1 MISRSSQDHVRR
13 VRRGYLL
20 VSGLDYFA
28 DMLLTVTSVLLLQS
42 LGMGSGAVFAL
53 IAAVW
58 IVEGVSEIPTGVLAD
73 LLGRRVS
80 VAISFVLRAAGYS
93 ALFFSDSV
101 YVAAAGVLLAALG
114 GTFAS
119 GALEAWAVDE
129 TRPEPG
135 ARAAGAEAG
144 AEGSRGLDRLFAQGK
159 IAENA
164 GLVLGTLTG
173 AALGTLDLALPQIV
187 AGVSCALAAVLSLRL
202 MTGRPGPERPA
213 ARDGFAPRL
222 RESFGEVMTGTRLT
236 LRGDKVLIALIV
248 ATALL
253 WLFRGIPGVQWTVV
267 YEGLVGGDLLVLG
280 AMRSVGSLLEIPLLG
295 WTMSLQR
302 RRAAARRS
310 VIVTA
315 STVGALALVCATAV
329 REPAVS
335 IVCYVCFSTAFGLC
349 MPGVRAAMNERID
362 SGHRAT
368 VLSVASLFN
377 SLFTGGGLILTGLAV
392 GELGSTAVAWPL
404 AAAGFGVAGLWVGSL
419 AVREGAGPTAGPPQ
433 PPTPTPTKAGPAAVE
448 VTAVGATAAG
458 STTAGSTT
466 AGPTAAGSRA
476 TRSTAV
482 GSGTVGPATAGP
494 TTTEPTTAG
503 TTTAGSTAAGSTAA
517 EPGTAGS
524 TTAGPAT
531 GPQEVSA
538 P

>member
-1 MISRSSQDHVRR
+1 MTSGTSRGPEHENASTGPPGSADEDLTSHAGLASDVGLVGHVAR

-58 IVEGVSEIPTGVLAD
+58 IVEGVSEIPTGILAD

-80 VAISFVLRAAGYS
+80 VAISFVLRAVGYS
-93 ALFFSDSV
+93 ALFFSGSV
-101 YVAAAGVLLAALG
+101 YVAAAGVLLSALG

-129 TRPEPG
+129 TG
-135 ARAAGAEAG
+135 ADETGAKDP
-144 AEGSRGLDRLFAQGK
+144 SGLDRLFAQGK

-187 AGVSCALAAVLSLRL
+187 AGLTCALAAVLSLRL
-202 MTGRPGPERPA
+202 MTGRPDPDRRPA
-213 ARDGFAPRL
+213 APGRREAFAPRL

-248 ATALL
+248 AAALL

-267 YEGLVGGDLLVLG
+267 YEGLVGGNLLVLG

-295 WTMSLQR
+295 WTLSLQK
-302 RRAAARRS
+302 RRASARRT

-315 STVGALALVCATAV
+315 STAGALALVCAAAV
-329 REPAVS
+329 KEPALS

-392 GELGSTAVAWPL
+392 GDLGSTALAWPL
-404 AAAGFGVAGLWVGSL
+404 AAAGFGIAGLWVAAL
-419 AVREGAGPTAGPPQ
+419 AVRPGTA
-433 PPTPTPTKAGPAAVE
+433 
-448 VTAVGATAAG
+448 
-458 STTAGSTT
+458 
-466 AGPTAAGSRA
+466 
-476 TRSTAV
+476 
-482 GSGTVGPATAGP
+482 P
-494 TTTEPTTAG
+494 TTT
-503 TTTAGSTAAGSTAA
+503 
-517 EPGTAGS
+517 S
-524 TTAGPAT
+524 TTGST
-531 GPQEVSA
+531 GPQEVRA

>member
-1 MISRSSQDHVRR
+1 MNRVGR

-58 IVEGVSEIPTGVLAD
+58 IVEGVSEIPTGILAD

-80 VAISFVLRAAGYS
+80 VAISFVLRAVGYS
-93 ALFFSDSV
+93 ALFFSGSV
-101 YVAAAGVLLAALG
+101 YVAAAGVLLSALG

-129 TRPEPG
+129 TG
-135 ARAAGAEAG
+135 AKDP
-144 AEGSRGLDRLFAQGK
+144 RGLDRLFAQGR

-187 AGVSCALAAVLSLRL
+187 AGLTCALAAVLSLRL
-202 MTGRPGPERPA
+202 MTGHPDPDRFPDRFPDPDGPPAPGNREA
-213 ARDGFAPRL
+213 FAPRL

-236 LRGDKVLIALIV
+236 LRGDRVLIALIV
-248 ATALL
+248 AAALL

-267 YEGLVGGDLLVLG
+267 YEGLVGGNLLVLG

-295 WTMSLQR
+295 WTLSLQK
-302 RRAAARRS
+302 RRASARRT

-315 STVGALALVCATAV
+315 STAGALALVCAAAAK
-329 REPAVS
+329 EPALS

-392 GELGSTAVAWPL
+392 GDLGSTALAWPL
-404 AAAGFGVAGLWVGSL
+404 AAAGFGVAGLWVASL
-419 AVREGAGPTAGPPQ
+419 AVRPGTAPPTGLPQ
-433 PPTPTPTKAGPAAVE
+433 P
-448 VTAVGATAAG
+448 
-458 STTAGSTT
+458 TTS
-466 AGPTAAGSRA
+466 
-476 TRSTAV
+476 
-482 GSGTVGPATAGP
+482 
-494 TTTEPTTAG
+494 TTEP
-503 TTTAGSTAAGSTAA
+503 
-517 EPGTAGS
+517 
-524 TTAGPAT
+524 AGPVGPTGPA
-531 GPQEVSA
+531 GPQEVPA

>member
-1 MISRSSQDHVRR
+1 MTSGTSRGPENESTSPGPPGSADQDRASHVGLVSHVTR

-73 LLGRRVS
+73 LLGRRAS
-80 VAISFVLRAAGYS
+80 VAISFVLRAIGYS
-93 ALFFSDSV
+93 ALFFSGSV
-101 YVAAAGVLLAALG
+101 YVAAAGVLLSALG

-129 TRPEPG
+129 TG
-135 ARAAGAEAG
+135 ADETGAKDP
-144 AEGSRGLDRLFAQGK
+144 RGLDRLFAQGK

-187 AGVSCALAAVLSLRL
+187 AGLTCALAAVLSLRL
-202 MTGRPGPERPA
+202 MTGRPDPDGPPDPDRPPA
-213 ARDGFAPRL
+213 APGRREAFAPRL

-248 ATALL
+248 AAALL

-267 YEGLVGGDLLVLG
+267 YEGLVGGNLLVLG

-295 WTMSLQR
+295 WTLSLQK
-302 RRAAARRS
+302 RRASARRT

-315 STVGALALVCATAV
+315 STAGALALVCAAAV
-329 REPAVS
+329 KEPALS

-392 GELGSTAVAWPL
+392 GDLGSTALAWPL
-404 AAAGFGVAGLWVGSL
+404 AAAGFGIAGLWVASL
-419 AVREGAGPTAGPPQ
+419 AVRPGTA
-433 PPTPTPTKAGPAAVE
+433 
-448 VTAVGATAAG
+448 
-458 STTAGSTT
+458 
-466 AGPTAAGSRA
+466 
-476 TRSTAV
+476 
-482 GSGTVGPATAGP
+482 P
-494 TTTEPTTAG
+494 TTT
-503 TTTAGSTAAGSTAA
+503 
-517 EPGTAGS
+517 S
-524 TTAGPAT
+524 TTGST
-531 GPQEVSA
+531 GPQEVRA

>member
-1 MISRSSQDHVRR
+1 MTSGTSRGPENENASTGPPGSADKDLTSHVGLVSHIGVVSHVDR

-73 LLGRRVS
+73 LLGRRAS
-80 VAISFVLRAAGYS
+80 VAISFVLRAVGYS
-93 ALFFSDSV
+93 ALFFSGSV
-101 YVAAAGVLLAALG
+101 YVAAAGVLLSALG

-129 TRPEPG
+129 TG
-135 ARAAGAEAG
+135 AKDP
-144 AEGSRGLDRLFAQGK
+144 SGLDRLFAQGK

-187 AGVSCALAAVLSLRL
+187 AGLTCALAAVLSLRL
-202 MTGRPGPERPA
+202 MTGRPAPDGLLASDHPPA
-213 ARDGFAPRL
+213 PDHPPAVPGRRGDFAPRL

-248 ATALL
+248 AAALL

-267 YEGLVGGDLLVLG
+267 YEGLVGGNLLVLG

-295 WTMSLQR
+295 WTLSLQK
-302 RRAAARRS
+302 RRASARRT

-315 STVGALALVCATAV
+315 STAGALALVCAAV
-329 REPAVS
+329 VKEPALS
-335 IVCYVCFSTAFGLC
+335 IVCFVCFSTAFGLC

-392 GELGSTAVAWPL
+392 GDLGSTALAWPL
-404 AAAGFGVAGLWVGSL
+404 AAAGFGVAGLWVASL
-419 AVREGAGPTAGPPQ
+419 AVRPGTA
-433 PPTPTPTKAGPAAVE
+433 
-448 VTAVGATAAG
+448 
-458 STTAGSTT
+458 
-466 AGPTAAGSRA
+466 
-476 TRSTAV
+476 
-482 GSGTVGPATAGP
+482 P
-494 TTTEPTTAG
+494 TTTPTT
-503 TTTAGSTAAGSTAA
+503 GS
-517 EPGTAGS
+517 
-524 TTAGPAT
+524 T
-531 GPQEVSA
+531 GPQEVRA

>member
-1 MISRSSQDHVRR
+1 MTSGTSRGPENESTSPGLPGSADKDLAGHADR

-73 LLGRRVS
+73 LLGRRTS
-80 VAISFVLRAAGYS
+80 VAISFVLRAIGYS
-93 ALFFSDSV
+93 ALFFSGSV
-101 YVAAAGVLLAALG
+101 YVAAAGVLLSALG

-129 TRPEPG
+129 TG
-135 ARAAGAEAG
+135 AKDP
-144 AEGSRGLDRLFAQGK
+144 SGLDRLFAQGK

-187 AGVSCALAAVLSLRL
+187 AGLTCALAAVLSLRL
-202 MTGRPGPERPA
+202 MTGRPDPDRPPA
-213 ARDGFAPRL
+213 APEPQAAFAPRL

-236 LRGDKVLIALIV
+236 LRGDKVLIALIL
-248 ATALL
+248 AAALL

-267 YEGLVGGDLLVLG
+267 YEGLVGGNLLVLG

-295 WTMSLQR
+295 WTLSLQK
-302 RRAAARRS
+302 RRASARRT

-315 STVGALALVCATAV
+315 STAGALALVCAAAV
-329 REPAVS
+329 KEPALS

-392 GELGSTAVAWPL
+392 GDLGSTALAWPL
-404 AAAGFGVAGLWVGSL
+404 AAAGFGIAGLWVASL
-419 AVREGAGPTAGPPQ
+419 AVRPGTA
-433 PPTPTPTKAGPAAVE
+433 
-448 VTAVGATAAG
+448 
-458 STTAGSTT
+458 
-466 AGPTAAGSRA
+466 
-476 TRSTAV
+476 
-482 GSGTVGPATAGP
+482 P
-494 TTTEPTTAG
+494 TTTT
-503 TTTAGSTAAGSTAA
+503 
-517 EPGTAGS
+517 S
-524 TTAGPAT
+524 TTGST
-531 GPQEVSA
+531 GPQEVRA

>member
-1 MISRSSQDHVRR
+1 MISRASHGPEDDTTGPGPPRAVDQDADQSLVRHVRH

-58 IVEGVSEIPTGVLAD
+58 IVEGISEIPTGVLAD
-73 LLGRRVS
+73 LLGRRTS
-80 VAISFVLRAAGYS
+80 VAISFALRAVGYS
-93 ALFFSDSV
+93 ALFFSGEV

-129 TRPEPG
+129 TG
-135 ARAAGAEAG
+135 AGDRH
-144 AEGSRGLDRLFAQGK
+144 GLDRLFAQGK
-159 IAENA
+159 IAENS
-164 GLVLGTLTG
+164 GLVLGTLVG

-202 MTGRPGPERPA
+202 MTTGPPRPHRPPGA
-213 ARDGFAPRL
+213 VLPRL
-222 RESFGEVMTGTRLT
+222 RASSGEVLTGTRLT
-236 LRGDKVLIALIV
+236 LRGDRALIALIA

-280 AMRSVGSLLEIPLLG
+280 AMRSAGSLLEIPLLG
-295 WTMSLQR
+295 WTLSLQR
-302 RRAAARRS
+302 RRASARRT
-310 VIVTA
+310 VLVTA
-315 STVGALALVCATAV
+315 STTGAFALACAAAV

-335 IVCYVCFSTAFGLC
+335 LVCYVCFSTAFGLC
-349 MPGVRAAMNERID
+349 MPGVRAAMNERIE

-392 GELGSTAVAWPL
+392 GDLGSVVPAWPL
-404 AAAGFGVAGLWVGSL
+404 AAAGFGAAGLWA
-419 AVREGAGPTAGPPQ
+419 AVLTVRRETAPP
-433 PPTPTPTKAGPAAVE
+433 AGPAL
-448 VTAVGATAAG
+448 
-458 STTAGSTT
+458 
-466 AGPTAAGSRA
+466 
-476 TRSTAV
+476 
-482 GSGTVGPATAGP
+482 P
-494 TTTEPTTAG
+494 TTR
-503 TTTAGSTAAGSTAA
+503 
-517 EPGTAGS
+517 
-524 TTAGPAT
+524 
-531 GPQEVSA
+531 PQEVHT

>member
-1 MISRSSQDHVRR
+1 MTSPTSQGLRR

-80 VAISFVLRAAGYS
+80 VAISFVLRAVGYS
-93 ALFFSDSV
+93 ALFFSGSV

-129 TRPEPG
+129 TGARDPG
-135 ARAAGAEAG
+135 A
-144 AEGSRGLDRLFAQGK
+144 LDRLFAQGK

-202 MTGRPGPERPA
+202 MTCRPNPERTGPGTGSGPGTGPGPGPRE
-213 ARDGFAPRL
+213 GFAPRL
-222 RESFGEVMTGTRLT
+222 RESFGEVMAGTRLT
-236 LRGDKVLIALIV
+236 LRGDRVLIALIA

-295 WTMSLQR
+295 WTMSLQK
-302 RRAAARRS
+302 RRAAARRT

-315 STVGALALVCATAV
+315 STTGALALVCAAAV

-392 GELGSTAVAWPL
+392 GDLGSAAVAWPL
-404 AAAGFGVAGLWVGSL
+404 AAAGFGVAGLWVASL
-419 AVREGAGPTAGPPQ
+419 AVREGAAPPEGPTPPM
-433 PPTPTPTKAGPAAVE
+433 AE
-448 VTAVGATAAG
+448 
-458 STTAGSTT
+458 
-466 AGPTAAGSRA
+466 PTAAK
-476 TRSTAV
+476 
-482 GSGTVGPATAGP
+482 P
-494 TTTEPTTAG
+494 T
-503 TTTAGSTAAGSTAA
+503 
-517 EPGTAGS
+517 
-524 TTAGPAT
+524 T
-531 GPQEVSA
+531 GPQEVPA

>member
-1 MISRSSQDHVRR
+1 MTSGTSRGPEDESTSPASPGPPWPADQDPADRVSHAGHVDR

-73 LLGRRVS
+73 LLGRRTS
-80 VAISFVLRAAGYS
+80 VAISFVLRAIGYS
-93 ALFFSDSV
+93 ALFLSGSV
-101 YVAAAGVLLAALG
+101 YVAAAGVLLSALG

-129 TRPEPG
+129 TG
-135 ARAAGAEAG
+135 AKDP
-144 AEGSRGLDRLFAQGK
+144 SGLDRLFAQGK

-187 AGVSCALAAVLSLRL
+187 AGLTCALAAVLSLRL
-202 MTGRPGPERPA
+202 MTGRPDPDRPPA
-213 ARDGFAPRL
+213 APGRREAFAPRL

-236 LRGDKVLIALIV
+236 LRGDKVLIALIL
-248 ATALL
+248 AAALL

-267 YEGLVGGDLLVLG
+267 YEGLVGGNLLVLG

-295 WTMSLQR
+295 WTLSLQK
-302 RRAAARRS
+302 RRASARRT

-315 STVGALALVCATAV
+315 STAGALALVCAAAV
-329 REPAVS
+329 KEPALS

-392 GELGSTAVAWPL
+392 GDLGSTALAWPL
-404 AAAGFGVAGLWVGSL
+404 AAAGFGVAGLWVASL
-419 AVREGAGPTAGPPQ
+419 AVRPGTA
-433 PPTPTPTKAGPAAVE
+433 
-448 VTAVGATAAG
+448 
-458 STTAGSTT
+458 
-466 AGPTAAGSRA
+466 
-476 TRSTAV
+476 
-482 GSGTVGPATAGP
+482 P
-494 TTTEPTTAG
+494 TTT
-503 TTTAGSTAAGSTAA
+503 
-517 EPGTAGS
+517 S
-524 TTAGPAT
+524 TTGST
-531 GPQEVSA
+531 GPQEVRA

>member
-1 MISRSSQDHVRR
+1 MTSRTSHGLRRDRRVRQ

-80 VAISFVLRAAGYS
+80 VAISFVLRAVGYS
-93 ALFFSDSV
+93 ALFFSGSV

-129 TRPEPG
+129 TGAGDPG
-135 ARAAGAEAG
+135 A
-144 AEGSRGLDRLFAQGK
+144 LDRLFAQGK

-202 MTGRPGPERPA
+202 MTGRPQPPRPGPRPGPRA
-213 ARDGFAPRL
+213 GLGPRL

-302 RRAAARRS
+302 RRAAARRT

-315 STVGALALVCATAV
+315 STVGALALVCAAAV

-377 SLFTGGGLILTGLAV
+377 SVFTGGGLILTGLAV
-392 GELGSTAVAWPL
+392 GDLGSAAVAWPL
-404 AAAGFGVAGLWVGSL
+404 AAAGFGVAGLWVASL
-419 AVREGAGPTAGPPQ
+419 AVREGAGPP
-433 PPTPTPTKAGPAAVE
+433 
-448 VTAVGATAAG
+448 
-458 STTAGSTT
+458 
-466 AGPTAAGSRA
+466 AGPTPP
-476 TRSTAV
+476 V
-482 GSGTVGPATAGP
+482 
-494 TTTEPTTAG
+494 
-503 TTTAGSTAAGSTAA
+503 A
-517 EPGTAGS
+517 EPMT
-524 TTAGPAT
+524 GPMT
-531 GPQEVSA
+531 GPQEVPA

>member
-1 MISRSSQDHVRR
+1 MTSGTSRGPENENASPGLPGSADKDLAGHVDR

-53 IAAVW
+53 IAGVW

-73 LLGRRVS
+73 LLGRRTS
-80 VAISFVLRAAGYS
+80 VAISFALRAIGYS
-93 ALFFSDSV
+93 ALFFSGSV
-101 YVAAAGVLLAALG
+101 YVAAAGVLLSALG

-129 TRPEPG
+129 TG
-135 ARAAGAEAG
+135 AKDP
-144 AEGSRGLDRLFAQGK
+144 SGLDRLFAQGK

-187 AGVSCALAAVLSLRL
+187 AGLTCALAAVLSLRL
-202 MTGRPGPERPA
+202 MTGRPDPDRPPA
-213 ARDGFAPRL
+213 APGRREAFAPRL

-236 LRGDKVLIALIV
+236 LRGDKVLIALIL
-248 ATALL
+248 AAALL

-267 YEGLVGGDLLVLG
+267 YEGLVGGNLLVLG

-295 WTMSLQR
+295 WTLSLQK
-302 RRAAARRS
+302 RRASARRT

-315 STVGALALVCATAV
+315 STAGALALVCAAAV
-329 REPAVS
+329 KEPALS

-392 GELGSTAVAWPL
+392 GDLGSTALAWPL
-404 AAAGFGVAGLWVGSL
+404 AAAGFGVAGLWVASL
-419 AVREGAGPTAGPPQ
+419 AVRPGTA
-433 PPTPTPTKAGPAAVE
+433 
-448 VTAVGATAAG
+448 
-458 STTAGSTT
+458 
-466 AGPTAAGSRA
+466 
-476 TRSTAV
+476 
-482 GSGTVGPATAGP
+482 P
-494 TTTEPTTAG
+494 TTTT
-503 TTTAGSTAAGSTAA
+503 
-517 EPGTAGS
+517 S
-524 TTAGPAT
+524 TTGST
-531 GPQEVSA
+531 GPQEVRA

>member
-1 MISRSSQDHVRR
+1 MTSGTSRGPEDESTSPGLPGSADKDLAGHVDR

-58 IVEGVSEIPTGVLAD
+58 IVEGASEIPTGVLAD
-73 LLGRRVS
+73 LLGRRAS
-80 VAISFVLRAAGYS
+80 VAISFVLRAVGYS
-93 ALFFSDSV
+93 ALFFSGSV
-101 YVAAAGVLLAALG
+101 YVAAAGVLLSALG

-129 TRPEPG
+129 TG
-135 ARAAGAEAG
+135 AKDP
-144 AEGSRGLDRLFAQGK
+144 SGLDRLFAQGK

-187 AGVSCALAAVLSLRL
+187 AGLTCALAAVLSLRL
-202 MTGRPGPERPA
+202 MTGRPDPDRPPA
-213 ARDGFAPRL
+213 APGRREAFAPRL

-236 LRGDKVLIALIV
+236 LRGDKVLIALIL
-248 ATALL
+248 AAALL

-267 YEGLVGGDLLVLG
+267 YEGLVGGNLLVLG

-295 WTMSLQR
+295 WTLSLQK
-302 RRAAARRS
+302 RRASARRT

-315 STVGALALVCATAV
+315 STAGALALVCAAAV
-329 REPAVS
+329 KEPALS

-392 GELGSTAVAWPL
+392 GDLGSTALAWPL
-404 AAAGFGVAGLWVGSL
+404 AAAGFGVAGLWVASL
-419 AVREGAGPTAGPPQ
+419 AVRPGTA
-433 PPTPTPTKAGPAAVE
+433 
-448 VTAVGATAAG
+448 
-458 STTAGSTT
+458 
-466 AGPTAAGSRA
+466 
-476 TRSTAV
+476 
-482 GSGTVGPATAGP
+482 P
-494 TTTEPTTAG
+494 TTTT
-503 TTTAGSTAAGSTAA
+503 
-517 EPGTAGS
+517 S
-524 TTAGPAT
+524 TTGST
-531 GPQEVSA
+531 GPQEVRA

>member
-1 MISRSSQDHVRR
+1 MTSGTSRGPEDESTSPASPGPPWPADQDPADRVSHAGHVDR

-73 LLGRRVS
+73 LLGRRTS
-80 VAISFVLRAAGYS
+80 VAISFVLRAVGYS
-93 ALFFSDSV
+93 VLFFSGSV
-101 YVAAAGVLLAALG
+101 YIAAAGVLLSALG

-129 TRPEPG
+129 TG
-135 ARAAGAEAG
+135 AKDP
-144 AEGSRGLDRLFAQGK
+144 SGLDRLFAQGK

-187 AGVSCALAAVLSLRL
+187 AGLTCALAAVLSLRL
-202 MTGRPGPERPA
+202 MTGRPDPDRPPA
-213 ARDGFAPRL
+213 APGRREAFAPRL

-236 LRGDKVLIALIV
+236 LRGDKVLIALIL
-248 ATALL
+248 AAALL

-267 YEGLVGGDLLVLG
+267 YEGLVGGNLLVLG

-295 WTMSLQR
+295 WTLSLQK
-302 RRAAARRS
+302 RRASARRT

-315 STVGALALVCATAV
+315 STAGALALVCAAAV
-329 REPAVS
+329 KEPALS

-392 GELGSTAVAWPL
+392 GDLGSTALAWPL
-404 AAAGFGVAGLWVGSL
+404 AAAGFGVAGLWVASL
-419 AVREGAGPTAGPPQ
+419 AVRPGTA
-433 PPTPTPTKAGPAAVE
+433 
-448 VTAVGATAAG
+448 
-458 STTAGSTT
+458 
-466 AGPTAAGSRA
+466 
-476 TRSTAV
+476 
-482 GSGTVGPATAGP
+482 P
-494 TTTEPTTAG
+494 TTT
-503 TTTAGSTAAGSTAA
+503 
-517 EPGTAGS
+517 S
-524 TTAGPAT
+524 TTGST
-531 GPQEVSA
+531 GPQEVRA

>member
-1 MISRSSQDHVRR
+1 MTSGTSRGPENESTSPGPPRSADQDAVGGVGRADR

-73 LLGRRVS
+73 LLGRRAS
-80 VAISFVLRAAGYS
+80 VAISFVLRAVGYS
-93 ALFFSDSV
+93 ALFFSGSV
-101 YVAAAGVLLAALG
+101 YVAAAGVLLSALG

-129 TRPEPG
+129 TG
-135 ARAAGAEAG
+135 ADETGAKDP
-144 AEGSRGLDRLFAQGK
+144 RGLDRLFAQGK

-187 AGVSCALAAVLSLRL
+187 AGLTCALAAVLSLRL
-202 MTGRPGPERPA
+202 MTGRPDPDRLPA
-213 ARDGFAPRL
+213 APGRREAFAPRL

-236 LRGDKVLIALIV
+236 LWGDKVLIALIV
-248 ATALL
+248 AAALL

-267 YEGLVGGDLLVLG
+267 YEGLVGGNLLVLG

-295 WTMSLQR
+295 WTLSLQK
-302 RRAAARRS
+302 RRASARRT

-315 STVGALALVCATAV
+315 STAGALALVCAAAV
-329 REPAVS
+329 KEPALS

-392 GELGSTAVAWPL
+392 GDLGSTALAWPL
-404 AAAGFGVAGLWVGSL
+404 AAAGFGIAGLWVASL
-419 AVREGAGPTAGPPQ
+419 AVR
-433 PPTPTPTKAGPAAVE
+433 
-448 VTAVGATAAG
+448 
-458 STTAGSTT
+458 
-466 AGPTAAGSRA
+466 
-476 TRSTAV
+476 
-482 GSGTVGPATAGP
+482 
-494 TTTEPTTAG
+494 
-503 TTTAGSTAAGSTAA
+503 
-517 EPGTAGS
+517 PGTAQTTS
-524 TTAGPAT
+524 TTGPT
-531 GPQEVSA
+531 GPQEVRA

>member
-1 MISRSSQDHVRR
+1 MTSGTSRGPENESTSPGPPRSTDQDPADRVSHVGHVDR

-20 VSGLDYFA
+20 VSGLDYFG

-73 LLGRRVS
+73 LLGRRAS
-80 VAISFVLRAAGYS
+80 VAISFVLRAIGYS
-93 ALFFSDSV
+93 ALFFSGSV
-101 YVAAAGVLLAALG
+101 YVAAAGVLLSALG

-129 TRPEPG
+129 TG
-135 ARAAGAEAG
+135 AKDP
-144 AEGSRGLDRLFAQGK
+144 RGLDRLFAQGK

-187 AGVSCALAAVLSLRL
+187 AGLTCALAAVLSLRL
-202 MTGRPGPERPA
+202 MTGRPDPEDRPPA
-213 ARDGFAPRL
+213 APGHREAFAPRL

-248 ATALL
+248 AAALL

-267 YEGLVGGDLLVLG
+267 YEGLVGGNLLVLG

-295 WTMSLQR
+295 WTLSLQK
-302 RRAAARRS
+302 RRASARRT

-315 STVGALALVCATAV
+315 STAGALALVCAAAV
-329 REPAVS
+329 KEPALS

-392 GELGSTAVAWPL
+392 GDLGSTALAWPL
-404 AAAGFGVAGLWVGSL
+404 AATGFGIAGLWVASL
-419 AVREGAGPTAGPPQ
+419 AVRPGTA
-433 PPTPTPTKAGPAAVE
+433 
-448 VTAVGATAAG
+448 
-458 STTAGSTT
+458 
-466 AGPTAAGSRA
+466 
-476 TRSTAV
+476 
-482 GSGTVGPATAGP
+482 P
-494 TTTEPTTAG
+494 TTT
-503 TTTAGSTAAGSTAA
+503 
-517 EPGTAGS
+517 S
-524 TTAGPAT
+524 TTGST
-531 GPQEVSA
+531 GPQEVRA

>member
-80 VAISFVLRAAGYS
+80 VAISFVLRAVGYS
-93 ALFFSDSV
+93 ALFFSGSV

-129 TRPEPG
+129 TRSEPEKG
-135 ARAAGAEAG
+135 AGAGAGAG

-202 MTGRPGPERPA
+202 MTGRPGPGRPGP
-213 ARDGFAPRL
+213 RDGFAPRL

-362 SGHRAT
+362 GGHRAT

-419 AVREGAGPTAGPPQ
+419 AVREGAGPAAGPPRS
-433 PPTPTPTKAGPAAVE
+433 PTPTKAGPAAVG
-448 VTAVGATAAG
+448 VTAAG
-458 STTAGSTT
+458 PATAGPAT
-466 AGPTAAGSRA
+466 AGPTAAGSPPA
-476 TRSTAV
+476 GSTAAGSKAAGSTAV

-503 TTTAGSTAAGSTAA
+503 STTAGSRAAG
-517 EPGTAGS
+517 PGTAGP
-524 TTAGPAT
+524 TTGS
-531 GPQEVSA
+531 QEVSA

>member
-1 MISRSSQDHVRR
+1 MTSGTSRGPEHESTSPGPPRPADQDPTDRADRADRVNR

-73 LLGRRVS
+73 LLGRRTS
-80 VAISFVLRAAGYS
+80 VAISFVLRAVGYS
-93 ALFFSDSV
+93 ALFFSGSV
-101 YVAAAGVLLAALG
+101 YVAAAGVLLSALG

-129 TRPEPG
+129 TG
-135 ARAAGAEAG
+135 AKDP
-144 AEGSRGLDRLFAQGK
+144 RGLDRLFAQGK

-187 AGVSCALAAVLSLRL
+187 AGLSCAVAAVLSLRL
-202 MTGRPGPERPA
+202 MPGRPDPDRPPAPGDAGGESAGRSNCRVSPSDTPGLRRVAGTQGPLAGGLTGFANSIRGHREA
-213 ARDGFAPRL
+213 FAPRL

-248 ATALL
+248 AAALL

-267 YEGLVGGDLLVLG
+267 YEGLVGGNLLVLG

-295 WTMSLQR
+295 WTLSLQK
-302 RRAAARRS
+302 RRASARRT

-315 STVGALALVCATAV
+315 STVGALALVCAAV
-329 REPAVS
+329 VKEPAVS
-335 IVCYVCFSTAFGLC
+335 VVCYVCFSTAFGLC
-349 MPGVRAAMNERID
+349 MPGVRAAMNERIE
-362 SGHRAT
+362 SRHRAT

-377 SLFTGGGLILTGLAV
+377 SVFTGGGLILTGLAV
-392 GELGSTAVAWPL
+392 GDLGSAALAWPL
-404 AAAGFGVAGLWVGSL
+404 AAAGFGAAGLWVAAL
-419 AVREGAGPTAGPPQ
+419 AVRPGTAPPTAPPAGPT
-433 PPTPTPTKAGPAAVE
+433 
-448 VTAVGATAAG
+448 
-458 STTAGSTT
+458 
-466 AGPTAAGSRA
+466 R
-476 TRSTAV
+476 
-482 GSGTVGPATAGP
+482 P
-494 TTTEPTTAG
+494 TT
-503 TTTAGSTAAGSTAA
+503 ST
-517 EPGTAGS
+517 
-524 TTAGPAT
+524 T
-531 GPQEVSA
+531 GPQEV
-538 P
+538 PTP

>member
-1 MISRSSQDHVRR
+1 MTSGTSRGPEHEDESRPGPPRPAADRDPADRVGPAGPVRPSDPVSRADR

-58 IVEGVSEIPTGVLAD
+58 IVEGVSEIPTGILAD
-73 LLGRRVS
+73 LLGRRAS
-80 VAISFVLRAAGYS
+80 VAISFVLRAVGYS
-93 ALFFSDSV
+93 ALFFSGSV
-101 YVAAAGVLLAALG
+101 YVAAAGVLLSALG

-129 TRPEPG
+129 TGTKDP
-135 ARAAGAEAG
+135 
-144 AEGSRGLDRLFAQGK
+144 RGLDRLFAQGK

-187 AGVSCALAAVLSLRL
+187 AGLTCALAAVLSLRL
-202 MTGRPGPERPA
+202 MTGRPGPGDHPAPDRSPALEPDRSPAPDRPLA
-213 ARDGFAPRL
+213 PGRREAFAPRL

-248 ATALL
+248 AAALL

-267 YEGLVGGDLLVLG
+267 YEGLVGGNLLVLG

-295 WTMSLQR
+295 WTLSLQK
-302 RRAAARRS
+302 RRASARRTI
-310 VIVTA
+310 IVTA
-315 STVGALALVCATAV
+315 STAGALALVCAAAV
-329 REPAVS
+329 QEPALS
-335 IVCYVCFSTAFGLC
+335 IVCYVCFTTAFGLC

-392 GELGSTAVAWPL
+392 GDLGSTALAWPL
-404 AAAGFGVAGLWVGSL
+404 AATGFGIAGLWVASL
-419 AVREGAGPTAGPPQ
+419 AVR
-433 PPTPTPTKAGPAAVE
+433 
-448 VTAVGATAAG
+448 
-458 STTAGSTT
+458 
-466 AGPTAAGSRA
+466 
-476 TRSTAV
+476 
-482 GSGTVGPATAGP
+482 
-494 TTTEPTTAG
+494 
-503 TTTAGSTAAGSTAA
+503 
-517 EPGTAGS
+517 PGTAPTTSTSGS
-524 TTAGPAT
+524 T
-531 GPQEVSA
+531 GPQEVRA

>member
-1 MISRSSQDHVRR
+1 MTSGTSRGPENENASTGPPGSADKDLASHVGLASHAGLVGHVTR

-73 LLGRRVS
+73 LLGRRAS
-80 VAISFVLRAAGYS
+80 VAISFVLRAVGYS
-93 ALFFSDSV
+93 ALFFSGSV
-101 YVAAAGVLLAALG
+101 YVAAAGVLLSALG

-129 TRPEPG
+129 TG
-135 ARAAGAEAG
+135 AKDP
-144 AEGSRGLDRLFAQGK
+144 RGLDRLFAQGK

-187 AGVSCALAAVLSLRL
+187 AGLTCALAAVLSLRL
-202 MTGRPGPERPA
+202 MTGRPDPDGPPDPDRPPA
-213 ARDGFAPRL
+213 APGRREAFTPRL

-248 ATALL
+248 AAALL

-267 YEGLVGGDLLVLG
+267 YEGLVGGNLLVLG

-295 WTMSLQR
+295 WTLSLQK
-302 RRAAARRS
+302 RRASARRT

-315 STVGALALVCATAV
+315 STAGALALVCAAAV
-329 REPAVS
+329 KEPALS

-392 GELGSTAVAWPL
+392 GDLGSTALAWPL
-404 AAAGFGVAGLWVGSL
+404 AAAGFGVAGLWVASL
-419 AVREGAGPTAGPPQ
+419 AVR
-433 PPTPTPTKAGPAAVE
+433 
-448 VTAVGATAAG
+448 
-458 STTAGSTT
+458 
-466 AGPTAAGSRA
+466 
-476 TRSTAV
+476 
-482 GSGTVGPATAGP
+482 
-494 TTTEPTTAG
+494 
-503 TTTAGSTAAGSTAA
+503 
-517 EPGTAGS
+517 PGTAPPATS
-524 TTAGPAT
+524 TTGST
-531 GPQEVSA
+531 GPQEVRA

>member
-1 MISRSSQDHVRR
+1 MTSGTSRGPENENASPGPPGSADQDRASHVGLVSHVTR

-73 LLGRRVS
+73 LLGRRAS
-80 VAISFVLRAAGYS
+80 VAISFVLRAVGYS
-93 ALFFSDSV
+93 ALFFSGSV
-101 YVAAAGVLLAALG
+101 YVAAAGVLLSALG

-129 TRPEPG
+129 TG
-135 ARAAGAEAG
+135 ADETGAKDP
-144 AEGSRGLDRLFAQGK
+144 RGLDRLFAQGK

-187 AGVSCALAAVLSLRL
+187 AGLTCALAAVLSLRL
-202 MTGRPGPERPA
+202 MTGRPDPDRPPA
-213 ARDGFAPRL
+213 APGRREAFAPRL
-222 RESFGEVMTGTRLT
+222 RESFREVMTGTRLT

-248 ATALL
+248 AAALL

-267 YEGLVGGDLLVLG
+267 YEGLVGGNLLVLG

-295 WTMSLQR
+295 WTLSLQK
-302 RRAAARRS
+302 RRASARRT

-315 STVGALALVCATAV
+315 STAGALALVCAATV
-329 REPAVS
+329 KEPALS

-392 GELGSTAVAWPL
+392 GDLGSTALAWPL
-404 AAAGFGVAGLWVGSL
+404 AAAGFGIAGLWVASL
-419 AVREGAGPTAGPPQ
+419 AVRPGR
-433 PPTPTPTKAGPAAVE
+433 PPTT
-448 VTAVGATAAG
+448 
-458 STTAGSTT
+458 STTTSTT
-466 AGPTAAGSRA
+466 GS
-476 TRSTAV
+476 
-482 GSGTVGPATAGP
+482 
-494 TTTEPTTAG
+494 
-503 TTTAGSTAAGSTAA
+503 
-517 EPGTAGS
+517 
-524 TTAGPAT
+524 T
-531 GPQEVSA
+531 GPQEVRA

>member
-1 MISRSSQDHVRR
+1 MTSRSSQDADRDRAARAARVSR

-80 VAISFVLRAAGYS
+80 VAISFVLRAVGYS
-93 ALFFSDSV
+93 ALFFSGSV

-129 TRPEPG
+129 TG
-135 ARAAGAEAG
+135 AGDP
-144 AEGSRGLDRLFAQGK
+144 RGLDRLFAQGK

-202 MTGRPGPERPA
+202 MTGQGRRPSPERPREA
-213 ARDGFAPRL
+213 FAPQEARTSREAFVPRL
-222 RESFGEVMTGTRLT
+222 RESFGEVMAGTRLT

-295 WTMSLQR
+295 WTLSLQK
-302 RRAAARRS
+302 RRASARRT

-315 STVGALALVCATAV
+315 STVGALALGCAAAV

-349 MPGVRAAMNERID
+349 MPGVRAAMNERIE

-392 GELGSTAVAWPL
+392 GDLGSAAVAWPL
-404 AAAGFGVAGLWVGSL
+404 AAVGFGVAGLWVASL
-419 AVREGAGPTAGPPQ
+419 AVRQGAVPPTGPPR
-433 PPTPTPTKAGPAAVE
+433 PPT
-448 VTAVGATAAG
+448 
-458 STTAGSTT
+458 STT
-466 AGPTAAGSRA
+466 PE
-476 TRSTAV
+476 
-482 GSGTVGPATAGP
+482 P
-494 TTTEPTTAG
+494 TTTR
-503 TTTAGSTAAGSTAA
+503 
-517 EPGTAGS
+517 
-524 TTAGPAT
+524 GPSAT
-531 GPQEVSA
+531 GPQEVPA

>member
-80 VAISFVLRAAGYS
+80 VAISFVLRAVGYS
-93 ALFFSDSV
+93 ALFFSGSV

-129 TRPEPG
+129 TRSEPEPEPETETEKG
-135 ARAAGAEAG
+135 AGAGAG
-144 AEGSRGLDRLFAQGK
+144 AEGARGLDRLFAQGK

-202 MTGRPGPERPA
+202 MTGRPGPERPGP
-213 ARDGFAPRL
+213 RDGFAPRL

-236 LRGDKVLIALIV
+236 LRGDKVLIALII

-419 AVREGAGPTAGPPQ
+419 AVREGAG
-433 PPTPTPTKAGPAAVE
+433 
-448 VTAVGATAAG
+448 
-458 STTAGSTT
+458 
-466 AGPTAAGSRA
+466 
-476 TRSTAV
+476 
-482 GSGTVGPATAGP
+482 
-494 TTTEPTTAG
+494 
-503 TTTAGSTAAGSTAA
+503 
-517 EPGTAGS
+517 
-524 TTAGPAT
+524 
-531 GPQEVSA
+531 
-538 P
+538 

>member
-1 MISRSSQDHVRR
+1 MTSRTSQGLRRVRR
-13 VRRGYLL
+13 DRRVRQVRRGYLL

-80 VAISFVLRAAGYS
+80 VAISFVLRAVGYS
-93 ALFFSDSV
+93 ALFFSGSV

-129 TRPEPG
+129 TGAGDPG
-135 ARAAGAEAG
+135 A
-144 AEGSRGLDRLFAQGK
+144 LDRLFAQGK
-159 IAENA
+159 IAENT

-202 MTGRPGPERPA
+202 MTGRPQPPRPGPRA
-213 ARDGFAPRL
+213 GLGPRL

-302 RRAAARRS
+302 RRAAARRT

-315 STVGALALVCATAV
+315 STVGALALVCAAAV

-377 SLFTGGGLILTGLAV
+377 SVFTGGGLILTGLAV
-392 GELGSTAVAWPL
+392 GDLGSAAVAWPL
-404 AAAGFGVAGLWVGSL
+404 AAAGFGVAGLWVASL
-419 AVREGAGPTAGPPQ
+419 AVREGAGPP
-433 PPTPTPTKAGPAAVE
+433 
-448 VTAVGATAAG
+448 
-458 STTAGSTT
+458 
-466 AGPTAAGSRA
+466 AGPTSPVAEPVAEP
-476 TRSTAV
+476 V
-482 GSGTVGPATAGP
+482 
-494 TTTEPTTAG
+494 TEPMT
-503 TTTAGSTAAGSTAA
+503 
-517 EPGTAGS
+517 EPM
-524 TTAGPAT
+524 T
-531 GPQEVSA
+531 GPQEVPA

>member
-1 MISRSSQDHVRR
+1 MTSGTSPGPEHENASPGPPGSADQDLASHAGLVSHASHASHASHVNR

-20 VSGLDYFA
+20 VSGLDYFG

-58 IVEGVSEIPTGVLAD
+58 IVEGVSEIPTGILAD
-73 LLGRRVS
+73 LLGRRAS
-80 VAISFVLRAAGYS
+80 VAISFVLRAVGYS
-93 ALFFSDSV
+93 ALFFSGSV
-101 YVAAAGVLLAALG
+101 YVAAAGVLLSALG

-129 TRPEPG
+129 TG
-135 ARAAGAEAG
+135 AKDP
-144 AEGSRGLDRLFAQGK
+144 RGLDRLFAQGK

-187 AGVSCALAAVLSLRL
+187 AGLTCALAAVLSLRL
-202 MTGRPGPERPA
+202 MTGRPAQQRPPA
-213 ARDGFAPRL
+213 PDGSPAPRHREAFAPRL

-248 ATALL
+248 AAALL

-267 YEGLVGGDLLVLG
+267 YEGLVGGNLLVLG

-295 WTMSLQR
+295 WTLSLQK
-302 RRAAARRS
+302 RRASARRT

-315 STVGALALVCATAV
+315 STAGALALVCAAAV
-329 REPAVS
+329 KEPALS

-392 GELGSTAVAWPL
+392 GDLGSTALAWPL
-404 AAAGFGVAGLWVGSL
+404 AAAGFGVAGLWVASL
-419 AVREGAGPTAGPPQ
+419 AVR
-433 PPTPTPTKAGPAAVE
+433 
-448 VTAVGATAAG
+448 
-458 STTAGSTT
+458 
-466 AGPTAAGSRA
+466 
-476 TRSTAV
+476 
-482 GSGTVGPATAGP
+482 
-494 TTTEPTTAG
+494 
-503 TTTAGSTAAGSTAA
+503 
-517 EPGTAGS
+517 PGTAPTTS
-524 TTAGPAT
+524 TTGST
-531 GPQEVSA
+531 GPQEVRA

>member
-1 MISRSSQDHVRR
+1 MTSGTSRGPENDNTSPGPPRLTADQDPADRVGPTGPVGPAGPVSRADR

-58 IVEGVSEIPTGVLAD
+58 IVEGVSEIPTGILAD

-80 VAISFVLRAAGYS
+80 VAISFVLRAVGYS
-93 ALFFSDSV
+93 ALFFSGSV
-101 YVAAAGVLLAALG
+101 YVAAAGVLLSALG

-129 TRPEPG
+129 TG
-135 ARAAGAEAG
+135 AKDP
-144 AEGSRGLDRLFAQGK
+144 SGLDRLFAQGK

-173 AALGTLDLALPQIV
+173 AALGTLDLALPQIA
-187 AGVSCALAAVLSLRL
+187 AGLTCALAAVLSLRL
-202 MTGRPGPERPA
+202 MTGRPDPDRPPAAPAAPERREA
-213 ARDGFAPRL
+213 FAPRL
-222 RESFGEVMTGTRLT
+222 RESFGEVMAGTRLT
-236 LRGDKVLIALIV
+236 LRGDKVLIALIL
-248 ATALL
+248 AAALL

-267 YEGLVGGDLLVLG
+267 YEGLVGGNLLVLG

-295 WTMSLQR
+295 WTLSLQK
-302 RRAAARRS
+302 RRASARRT

-315 STVGALALVCATAV
+315 STAGALALACAAAV
-329 REPAVS
+329 KEPALS

-392 GELGSTAVAWPL
+392 GDLGSTALAWPL
-404 AAAGFGVAGLWVGSL
+404 AATGFGVAGLWVASL
-419 AVREGAGPTAGPPQ
+419 AVRP
-433 PPTPTPTKAGPAAVE
+433 GPAP
-448 VTAVGATAAG
+448 TT
-458 STTAGSTT
+458 STTGS
-466 AGPTAAGSRA
+466 
-476 TRSTAV
+476 
-482 GSGTVGPATAGP
+482 
-494 TTTEPTTAG
+494 
-503 TTTAGSTAAGSTAA
+503 
-517 EPGTAGS
+517 
-524 TTAGPAT
+524 T
-531 GPQEVSA
+531 GPQEVPA

>member
-1 MISRSSQDHVRR
+1 VTSGTSRGPENDNTSPGPPRLAADQDPADRVGPTGPVGPAGPVSRADR

-58 IVEGVSEIPTGVLAD
+58 IVEGVSEIPTGILAD

-80 VAISFVLRAAGYS
+80 VAISFVLRAVGYS
-93 ALFFSDSV
+93 ALFFSGSV
-101 YVAAAGVLLAALG
+101 YVAAAGVLLSALG

-129 TRPEPG
+129 TG
-135 ARAAGAEAG
+135 ADETGAKDP
-144 AEGSRGLDRLFAQGK
+144 SGLDRLFAQGK

-173 AALGTLDLALPQIV
+173 AALGTLDLALPQIA
-187 AGVSCALAAVLSLRL
+187 AGLTCALAAALSLRL
-202 MTGRPGPERPA
+202 MTRRPDPDHPPA
-213 ARDGFAPRL
+213 APAAPGRREAFAPRL
-222 RESFGEVMTGTRLT
+222 RESFGEVMAGTRLT
-236 LRGDKVLIALIV
+236 LRGDKVLIALIL
-248 ATALL
+248 AAALL

-267 YEGLVGGDLLVLG
+267 YEGLVGGNLLVLG

-295 WTMSLQR
+295 WTLSLQK
-302 RRAAARRS
+302 RRASARRT

-315 STVGALALVCATAV
+315 STAGALALACAAAV
-329 REPAVS
+329 KEPALS

-392 GELGSTAVAWPL
+392 GDLGSTALAWPL
-404 AAAGFGVAGLWVGSL
+404 AATGFGVAGLWVASL
-419 AVREGAGPTAGPPQ
+419 AVRP
-433 PPTPTPTKAGPAAVE
+433 GPAP
-448 VTAVGATAAG
+448 TTSTTG
-458 STTAGSTT
+458 STGH
-466 AGPTAAGSRA
+466 
-476 TRSTAV
+476 
-482 GSGTVGPATAGP
+482 
-494 TTTEPTTAG
+494 
-503 TTTAGSTAAGSTAA
+503 
-517 EPGTAGS
+517 
-524 TTAGPAT
+524 
-531 GPQEVSA
+531 QEVPA